1 MRRRKEATAHEA
13 DEHARQSGF
22 VAVWMA
28 IVLFVLIGVAAFA
41 VDLVHAYLVGQQ
53 VQNAADAAATA
64 GSAQIPNDIPC
75 GAGGHARSTAV
86 SLARTNLTGDN
97 LAVDPNDI
105 DAHCSGPNE
114 MTVEIKAKIDT
125 WFARA
130 LGFSTL
136 TVHREAVA
144 QFDPALA
151 MGSPANNLGD
161 VPGDSCTD
169 LGFGLGGTPCASV
182 PLNATQNLFAQI
194 EGPETDKLGG
204 NAYSA
209 GFCNDGPP
217 PVSAVIPDGCSATG
231 AGGNDEFDTTTGG
244 DETFY
249 VQNDNPGQQL
259 LIAVYD
265 AGFVDTGGFCAAGTN
280 AITGG
285 LTYPLRYGDTPAQAP
300 YCAGDRRQAGVDPN
314 GTNAMDTEF
323 QVLDPD
329 GNPVPGCDTG
339 PIAGQEPPNGAPL
352 LAEGRWFQ
360 QWQPICTIATTD
372 PTRNTYRVRVHSA
385 GGQGTNNFSLLA
397 LHGLGSSPPLNLAI
411 ASHQRLPLFAS
422 KPDGTAGSFYLAR
435 VPGSSEARTLT
446 LDFFDLGDSVQPPGP
461 TCTGGVPKPAG
472 GCPSTGT
479 IAIHSDGDPTPFT
492 NCTITTPVGGNQ
504 SNGLNTGP
512 PWGTQGS
519 PQSCSFSYDRA
530 TWNGQWVTVQV
541 QIPVS
546 PGYGCSN
553 FNDFQQCWIKIDIT
567 PNVGSAPLSDATTWN
582 ARINGAPVRL
592 TG

>member
-1 MRRRKEATAHEA
+1 M
-13 DEHARQSGF
+13 
-22 VAVWMA
+22 
-28 IVLFVLIGVAAFA
+28 LIGVAAFA

-64 GSAQIPNDIPC
+64 GSAQIPNDILC
-75 GAGGHARSTAV
+75 GVGGHARSTAV

-97 LAVDPNDI
+97 LAVNANDI

-114 MTVEIKAKIDT
+114 MTVDIRAKIDT

-136 TVHREAVA
+136 TVHRQAVA

-217 PVSAVIPDGCSATG
+217 PANAVTPDGCSATG

-249 VQNDNPGQQL
+249 VQNDNPGQQSM
-259 LIAVYD
+259 IAVYD

-314 GTNAMDTEF
+314 GTNPMDTES

-360 QWQPICTIATTD
+360 QWQPICTIASTD
-372 PTRNTYRVRVHSA
+372 PTRNTYRVRVHSP

-397 LHGLGSSPPLNLAI
+397 LHGLGSVRRLNLAI
-411 ASHQRLPLFAS
+411 FARHQRLPLFAS

-435 VPGSSEARTLT
+435 VSRFEPSADADARLLRPRRQRATAGP
-446 LDFFDLGDSVQPPGP
+446 DLHRRRSQA
-461 TCTGGVPKPAG
+461 CRRLS
-472 GCPSTGT
+472 STGT
-479 IAIHSDGDPTPFT
+479 ITIHPDGDPTPFA
-492 NCTITTPVGGNQ
+492 NCTITTPVGGVTNP
-504 SNGLNTGP
+504 TG
-512 PWGTQGS
+512 
-519 PQSCSFSYDRA
+519 
-530 TWNGQWVTVQV
+530 
-541 QIPVS
+541 
-546 PGYGCSN
+546 
-553 FNDFQQCWIKIDIT
+553 
-567 PNVGSAPLSDATTWN
+567 
-582 ARINGAPVRL
+582 
-592 TG
+592 